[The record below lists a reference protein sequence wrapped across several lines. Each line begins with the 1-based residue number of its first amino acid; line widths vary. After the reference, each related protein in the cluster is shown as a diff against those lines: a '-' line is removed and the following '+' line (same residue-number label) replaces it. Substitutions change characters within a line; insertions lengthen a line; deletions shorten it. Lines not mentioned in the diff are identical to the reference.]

1 MAMDYSDCVESIP
14 EVLDA
19 EEMARNPLLK
29 NTLYSRD
36 TPISAMDRFKF
47 LFCRILQAH
56 AIQLR
61 TVIAAEDIG
70 LTNEDLSNAGLETF
84 LSILPDP
91 CKIYDCSQ

>member
-14 EVLDA
+14 EVLVT
-19 EEMARNPLLK
+19 EEMARNPSL
-29 NTLYSRD
+29 NTMLNSRD
-36 TPISAMDRFKF
+36 RPISAMDRIKF
-47 LFCRILQAH
+47 LFSRIVQAN

-61 TVIAAEDIG
+61 TINAAEEIG
-70 LTNEDLSNAGLETF
+70 LTNEDLSNAGLKTF